1 MTIASR
7 THPRGQAVVVLL
19 FLVAHLAW
27 MAAPS
32 GGMPMPGDD
41 LHGSRAGSSDGVLA
55 TEPMACPGGLGGCM
69 PLWTSPGPL
78 LTSGM
83 HAASAALPLGNLV
96 FEAADPRG
104 MLAQGPGPPRG
115 PSLQVLLQVFRP

>member
-7 THPRGQAVVVLL
+7 THPRRQAVAVLL

-32 GGMPMPGDD
+32 SGMPMPGEE
-41 LHGSRAGSSDGVLA
+41 LHESRAGSSDAVLA

-69 PLWTSPGPL
+69 PLWTSPGSL
-78 LTSGM
+78 LTSDM
-83 HAASAALPLGNLV
+83 HAESAALPFGTLV
-96 FEAADPRG
+96 LEAADARRL
-104 MLAQGPGPPRG
+104 LAQGPGPPPG